1 MEANLLS
8 TAFHSMSTKEKS
20 IPSSSSDSKSKERKK
35 HIRNLA
41 ETRDFMNV
49 SLSICIVAFILGAV
63 AFGLAIWILIA
74 AATGSTLFE
83 TSSTQSLKRNSF
95 VNFVAKNNTAAA
107 SKFSRNDIKNMAL
120 KTLNQSSGNIF
131 EIPKYSVKI
140 SENHYYLGE
149 QNFKNKGKI
158 KGFINI
164 YRHKKNTTTTD
175 GVSSNAE
182 SDSAISSETGDA
194 ASNCAT
200 FLARGTIWKGTPEPF
215 SVGYFNPFGIN
226 AQEWEAAIE
235 EAMCTWQS
243 ELNVQVF
250 GQNNAMRL
258 ADGPDYNGPDGKNEI
273 QSAFIADSSV
283 LAATTIWGV
292 FDGPEADRYILESD
306 LTFNEQ
312 NRFTLN
318 GDANSYSIK
327 NILTHELGH
336 WIGLGDIYDAS
347 CKDATMYG
355 YASKGETKKISLSKI
370 DSDAVRELYGETNL
384 PFPTNT
390 KCVSPFAGGSG
401 SGSTGTDTSN
411 TPKKNN
417 SPSLKT
423 NAWFLLLLITFII
436 SNV

>member
-1 MEANLLS
+1 
-8 TAFHSMSTKEKS
+8 MSTKEKP
-20 IPSSSSDSKSKERKK
+20 IPSSSDSKSKDRKK
-35 HIRNLA
+35 LIREIA

-49 SLSICIVAFILGAV
+49 SLSVCIVAFVLGAV
-63 AFGLAIWILIA
+63 TFGLAIWILIA

-107 SKFSRNDIKNMAL
+107 SKFSRKDIKNMAL

-131 EIPKYSVKI
+131 EVPKYSVKI
-140 SENHYYLGE
+140 SEDYYYLGE
-149 QNFKNKGKI
+149 RNFKNKGRV

-164 YRHKKNTTTTD
+164 YRQKKNSTNN
-175 GVSSNAE
+175 GISNNVE
-182 SDSAISSETGDA
+182 SDPAVSSETGDA

-250 GQNNAMRL
+250 GQNNAARL

-273 QSAFIADSSV
+273 QSAFIADSGV

-312 NRFTLN
+312 NRFTLD

-336 WIGLGDIYDAS
+336 WIGLGDIYDVS

-355 YASKGETKKISLSKI
+355 YASKGETKKVSLSKI
-370 DSDAVRELYGETNL
+370 DSDAIRELYGETDL
-384 PFPTNT
+384 PFPTNI
-390 KCVSPFAGGSG
+390 KCVSPFAGGS
-401 SGSTGTDTSN
+401 SSTGTDTSN
-411 TPKKNN
+411 TPKKSD
-417 SPSLKT
+417 SPSLKN
-423 NAWFLLLLITFII
+423 NAWLLLVLIIFII